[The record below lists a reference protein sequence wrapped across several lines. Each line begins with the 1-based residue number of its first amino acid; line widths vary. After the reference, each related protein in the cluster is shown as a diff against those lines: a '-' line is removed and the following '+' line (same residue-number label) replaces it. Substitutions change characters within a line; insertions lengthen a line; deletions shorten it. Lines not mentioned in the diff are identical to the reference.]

1 MQQRRLGHDIPE
13 PPRHARQR
21 QQARDPSPSDA
32 DDGQRRR
39 EERDGDEDID
49 HCTVI
54 LAARRDSRPGDN
66 PRLAPGIAP
75 MCGVRGRRSVDGMTR
90 LPAAAPCIR
99 PWRRTGTLSLAI
111 ALLAIL
117 LTGCGGDDTSPNAA
131 TAATPSPARAAATQT
146 SDADPDRRV
155 RTRTE
160 AGASAGSTPGT
171 YTTVSFMPAITY
183 TVPAGWAN
191 GEDLPGNFQLLLNAD
206 RRYLGIYK
214 NANVPF
220 KCQEHPD
227 LRLSQTVSDYTRWLR
242 RHPLLHVTT
251 PVPSQSAGSA
261 GCTWTSPRPRD
272 PRQGVHLR
280 GEHRQRA
287 HHRRRARPGR
297 PAPRDH

>member
-1 MQQRRLGHDIPE
+1 M
-13 PPRHARQR
+13 
-21 QQARDPSPSDA
+21 
-32 DDGQRRR
+32 
-39 EERDGDEDID
+39 
-49 HCTVI
+49 
-54 LAARRDSRPGDN
+54 
-66 PRLAPGIAP
+66 
-75 MCGVRGRRSVDGMTR
+75 
-90 LPAAAPCIR
+90 
-99 PWRRTGTLSLAI
+99 I

-146 SDADPDRRV
+146 SDADPGPACPHPDGGRCLGRL
-155 RTRTE
+155 E
-160 AGASAGSTPGT
+160 PGT

-220 KCQEHPD
+220 KCEEHPD

-251 PVPSQSAGSA
+251 PVPVSIGGLRGVYMDISKAPGTRGK
-261 GCTWTSPRPRD
+261 GCTYEGNTGNVPIIVGGRGPAGLHHVITDEPGFKERLYLCATSKATSPSRSCRKAQTSPNT
-272 PRQGVHLR
+272 
-280 GEHRQRA
+280 
-287 HHRRRARPGR
+287 
-297 PAPRDH
+297 